1 MDYPLQLSAQL
12 RQILKSLRKARG
24 LTQAGLAQRLGLA
37 QSRIADI
44 EAHPGAVSVEQLLQV
59 LTVLG
64 AQWLVRDAA
73 GPSAPTPRLPK
84 LLPQAPRPL
93 FPRLI
98 PSPKVN
104 GDRSLIK
111 QAASKQTPE
120 PHDG

>member
-64 AQWLVRDAA
+64 AQWVVRDAA
-73 GPSAPTPRLPK
+73 GPSAAHAQAVETVSASEADTEPK
-84 LLPQAPRPL
+84 GQW
-93 FPRLI
+93 
-98 PSPKVN
+98 
-104 GDRSLIK
+104 
-111 QAASKQTPE
+111 
-120 PHDG
+120 

>member
-24 LTQAGLAQRLGLA
+24 LTQAGLAQRLGLV

-73 GPSAPTPRLPK
+73 GPSAAHAR
-84 LLPQAPRPL
+84 A
-93 FPRLI
+93 
-98 PSPKVN
+98 
-104 GDRSLIK
+104 GE
-111 QAASKQTPE
+111 AASTRSTTTISQADTE
-120 PHDG
+120 PKGQW